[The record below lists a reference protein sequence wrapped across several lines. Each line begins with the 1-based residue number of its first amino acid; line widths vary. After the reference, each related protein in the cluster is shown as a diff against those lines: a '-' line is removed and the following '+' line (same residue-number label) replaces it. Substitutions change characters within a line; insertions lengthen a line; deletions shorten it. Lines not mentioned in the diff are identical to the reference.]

1 MAPILGRD
9 RDDEAAWS
17 QLVGL
22 EPSFRACEGAVR
34 QGGIISVFGTHLSP
48 ILLDM
53 VRWEGKCL
61 QLHMMAEPRAERP
74 AMLRKAVKLLA
85 EDKVRLRPLLSRAMK
100 LDDIM
105 EAFDRYIHQHDKHT
119 KIAVVP

>member
-1 MAPILGRD
+1 
-9 RDDEAAWS
+9 
-17 QLVGL
+17 
-22 EPSFRACEGAVR
+22 
-34 QGGIISVFGTHLSP
+34 
-48 ILLDM
+48 
-53 VRWEGKCL
+53 
-61 QLHMMAEPRAERP
+61 
-74 AMLRKAVKLLA
+74 MLRKAVKLLA